1 LLDKVID
8 VIQENTPTIQLHKVT
23 SESVRLGILLAIVGG
38 FLDAYTFVGRDG
50 VFANAQ
56 TGNIVLFGAEAAA
69 GNWQQALLSVPPIL
83 AFIIGVIIAESLKK
97 TSPFP
102 FIKDSSRAVLIIEII
117 TLFIIGFIPSTIP
130 NIFVTVTISFVSS
143 LQISA
148 FRKLV
153 NSPYSTTM
161 VTGNLRTAS
170 QAAYIAFTKK
180 DHASAITAVRY
191 FTVIFAFLIGAFLG
205 GLATLALGAKA
216 IFGAVFILL
225 CSLILFIIDEH
236 SLTANE

>member
-8 VIQENTPTIQLHKVT
+8 VIQENSQVIHLHKVT
-23 SESVRLGILLAIVGG
+23 AESVRLGILLAIVGG

-56 TGNIVLFGAEAAA
+56 TGNIVVVAAA
-69 GNWQQALLSVPPIL
+69 AATGNWRQAMLSIPPIL

-102 FIKDSSRAVLIIEII
+102 FIKDSSKAVLIIEII

-130 NIFVTVTISFVSS
+130 NIFVTVAISFVSS

-161 VTGNLRTAS
+161 VTGNLRSAS
-170 QAAYIAFTKK
+170 QAAYIAFTQK
-180 DHASAITAVRY
+180 DRAAAITATRY
-191 FTVIFAFLIGAFLG
+191 FAIIFAFLVGAFLG
-205 GLATLALGAKA
+205 GLTTISFGIKA
-216 IFGAVFILL
+216 IFVAVLILV

-236 SLTANE
+236 TLTAS